1 MQESSFQL
9 TTIHTEACKAFSE
22 HLYVPGSTLGCLNM
36 LSRPILITVLR
47 YYYSLHFTGGET
59 GVQSGTISCPK
70 IYQQTQ
76 ESGAGV
82 QLTVKP
88 HFPPSRAWAVGG
100 DVRSREE
107 ISCSWDVGV
116 DDFYMDAVLGVWVF
130 LFLLS

>member
-1 MQESSFQL
+1 
-9 TTIHTEACKAFSE
+9 
-22 HLYVPGSTLGCLNM
+22 M

-47 YYYSLHFTGGET
+47 YYYSLHFTDGET

-88 HFPPSRAWAVGG
+88 HFPTSRAWAVGV

-116 DDFYMDAVLGVWVF
+116 GDYYMHAVLGV
-130 LFLLS
+130 